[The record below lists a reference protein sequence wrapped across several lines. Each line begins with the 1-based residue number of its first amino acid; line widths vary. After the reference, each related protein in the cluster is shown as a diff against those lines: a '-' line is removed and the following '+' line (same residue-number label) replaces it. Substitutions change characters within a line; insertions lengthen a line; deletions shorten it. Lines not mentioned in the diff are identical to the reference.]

1 MKEKEEDDK
10 EKMEEVTSWWQ
21 NIYLHTWIRNGMTIG
36 KKVIGWLRMENSV
49 KDTKAVAGSR

>member
-1 MKEKEEDDK
+1 MKEKVEQEK
-10 EKMEEVTSWWQ
+10 EKVEEETRWWQ
-21 NIYLHTWIRNGMTIG
+21 YIYLHTWIRNGMTIG